1 MTKRTVRILD
11 QDVVIAFNMAT
22 EVAYEEI
29 SGESFSTDALS
40 KMKSVIALLM
50 ACIIANN
57 PDTTI
62 TIEQLM
68 RDASAHEIATLNQ
81 AVVDS
86 FMEWCKVPTEQKK
99 KGKDSKKN

>member
-1 MTKRTVRILD
+1 M
-11 QDVVIAFNMAT
+11 IAFNMAT
-22 EVAYEEI
+22 EIAYEEI
-29 SGESFSTDALS
+29 AGENFSTDALS

-68 RDASAHEIATLNQ
+68 RDASAQEIATLNQ

-86 FMEWCKVPTEQKK
+86 FVEWCKVPATEQKK
-99 KGKDSKKN
+99 KSGKESKKN